1 MARMAA
7 RFGITRYEAD
17 EHYHKAI
24 ESYQKGNLD
33 QAILEMNEAIE
44 LLPNRAEYLAARGLF
59 SLEHG
64 LKDEAEAD
72 FENALKH
79 HPYELLANY
88 GKGMLAYRRREYA
101 AAREFFT
108 NAWAVNE
115 TRAET
120 LYYLAL
126 VEHHLNHYQK
136 ALNWMQQAIMQFDAR
151 GEEDK
156 DARRHKR
163 DAERWIAEFERMIL
177 QPPLIT

>member
-1 MARMAA
+1 MARLAA

-33 QAILEMNEAIE
+33 QAILEMNEAID
-44 LLPNRAEYLAARGLF
+44 LLPSRAEYLAARGLF
-59 SLEHG
+59 LLEHG
-64 LKDEAEAD
+64 LKEEAESD
-72 FENALKH
+72 FENALMH
-79 HPYELLANY
+79 NPYELLANY
-88 GKGMLAYRRREYA
+88 GKGVLSYRRRQYLE
-101 AAREFFT
+101 AREYFM

-115 TRAET
+115 TRVET

-126 VEHHLNHYQK
+126 AEHHLNHYQK
-136 ALNWMQQAIMQFDAR
+136 ALDWMQQAIAQFELR
-151 GEEDK
+151 GEDDK

-163 DAERWIAEFERMIL
+163 DAERWIAEMERMLL